1 MIIKALNVVVLT
13 LCNNNLRLLFLS
25 FCLSLSLSLPAAA
38 FCIRSEYKLE
48 PPSCC
53 YNTSKMDPLSVH
65 KHLYHGTLVHSNHF
79 LKLTIT
85 LRIFRQI

>member
-1 MIIKALNVVVLT
+1 MIIRALNAVLLT
-13 LCNNNLRLLFLS
+13 LYNNNLRLLFLS

-38 FCIRSEYKLE
+38 FRIRSGYKLE

-65 KHLYHGTLVHSNHF
+65 KHLYHDTLVHSNNF
-79 LKLTIT
+79 VKLTIMLCI
-85 LRIFRQI
+85 LR